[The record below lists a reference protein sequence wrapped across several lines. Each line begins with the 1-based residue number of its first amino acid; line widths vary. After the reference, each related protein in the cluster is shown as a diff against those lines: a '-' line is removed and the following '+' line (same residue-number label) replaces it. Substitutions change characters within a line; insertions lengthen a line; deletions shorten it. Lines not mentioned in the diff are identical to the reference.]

1 VPWEET
7 LAKYLLG
14 FALIVAAWTNF
25 AISSSL
31 SAAETASAS
40 GAAPWIISN
49 GNPDAELYVPRD
61 IEATYDKGTRSRDG
75 KPGPNY
81 WQNHSVHNMRITVSP
96 PSKRIEGDQEIV
108 YTNNSPDTLNEIIF
122 RMYLNSHQPEAMRD
136 RSYKPEF
143 LTRGIEV
150 TEFNIENKPVE
161 WANTEGQNAF
171 YNVPGSTVHRIKL
184 EKPLPPKASVRIQM
198 RWNYDLT
205 RDNEW
210 KEGATDETSFYL
222 AYFFPRITNYSDYSG
237 WDVAPFT
244 TGREFNNDFA
254 DFNVEIDTPKDFL
267 VWATGELQN
276 PGAVLQPKIAAA
288 LKSSLTSDKVTT
300 LAESADVQSGK
311 VTLQRDRLIWI
322 WKASNVPD
330 FALGISNHYRWDAA
344 SVVVDP
350 ATGRRTAVQS
360 AYADRATDF
369 KPMVEMAREAL
380 KFASA
385 KYPGVPYPYPKTTIF
400 LGTADEEYPMMV
412 NDSSNV
418 DSALAKQFP
427 ENVFTGFVATHEILH
442 SWFPFYMGINEK
454 RYPFMDEG
462 WTTAFEY
469 LRNREVI
476 GPQLADGLFKYMR
489 VDTVGWALPLSG
501 NDLPIVTPHDTMY
514 GQAPVFAFN
523 QYGKAALGYLALKD
537 LMGDAAFKKGL
548 HTFMERW
555 HGKRPLPWDMFN
567 SFNNAG
573 VGNYNWFFNNWFFG
587 YNYMDIGLGEV
598 RSEGDAHKIQV
609 KNMGGMAMPFDLVVA
624 YADDTIDRIHQ
635 TPAVWKNNPRE
646 TLVTVQSSKVLRSV
660 TIDGGIFRDFGPT
673 DNEWKADQ

>member
-1 VPWEET
+1 V
-7 LAKYLLG
+7 G
-14 FALIVAAWTNF
+14 
-25 AISSSL
+25 
-31 SAAETASAS
+31 
-40 GAAPWIISN
+40 
-49 GNPDAELYVPRD
+49 
-61 IEATYDKGTRSRDG
+61 
-75 KPGPNY
+75 
-81 WQNHSVHNMRITVSP
+81 
-96 PSKRIEGDQEIV
+96 
-108 YTNNSPDTLNEIIF
+108 
-122 RMYLNSHQPEAMRD
+122 
-136 RSYKPEF
+136 
-143 LTRGIEV
+143 
-150 TEFNIENKPVE
+150 
-161 WANTEGQNAF
+161 
-171 YNVPGSTVHRIKL
+171 
-184 EKPLPPKASVRIQM
+184 
-198 RWNYDLT
+198 
-205 RDNEW
+205 
-210 KEGATDETSFYL
+210 
-222 AYFFPRITNYSDYSG
+222 
-237 WDVAPFT
+237 PFT
-244 TGREFNNDFA
+244 TGAEFKNDFA
-254 DFNVEIDTPKDFL
+254 DFNVEIDAPKDFL
-267 VWATGELQN
+267 IWATGELQN
-276 PGAVLQPKIAAA
+276 PDAVLQSGIAAA

-300 LAESADVQSGK
+300 LAQSAEVQAGK
-311 VTLQRDRLIWI
+311 VTLQRDRLIWN
-322 WKASNVPD
+322 WKASSVPD
-330 FALGISNHYRWDAA
+330 FAVGISNHYRWDAA

-350 ATGRRTAVQS
+350 ATGRRASVQA

-380 KFASA
+380 KFAST

-427 ENVFTGFVATHEILH
+427 ENAFTGFVATHEILH

-548 HTFMERW
+548 HTFMDRW

-567 SFNNAG
+567 SFNNAD

-609 KNMGGMAMPFDLVVA
+609 RNTGGMAMPFDLVVT
-624 YADDTIDRIHQ
+624 YADNTSDRIHQ

-646 TLVTVQSSKVLRSV
+646 TLVIVQSSKALRSV

-673 DNEWKADQ
+673 NNEWKAGQ

>member
-1 VPWEET
+1 
-7 LAKYLLG
+7 
-14 FALIVAAWTNF
+14 
-25 AISSSL
+25 
-31 SAAETASAS
+31 
-40 GAAPWIISN
+40 
-49 GNPDAELYVPRD
+49 
-61 IEATYDKGTRSRDG
+61 
-75 KPGPNY
+75 
-81 WQNHSVHNMRITVSP
+81 
-96 PSKRIEGDQEIV
+96 
-108 YTNNSPDTLNEIIF
+108 LNEIIF
-122 RMYLNSHQPEAMRD
+122 RIYLNSHQPEAMRD
-136 RSYKPEF
+136 RSYKTEF
-143 LTRGIEV
+143 LTRGVEV

-184 EKPLPPKASVRIQM
+184 EKPLAPKASVRIQM

-254 DFNVEIDTPKDFL
+254 DFNVEIDAPKDFV

-276 PGAVLQPKIAAA
+276 PDAVLQPRIAAA
-288 LKSSLTSDKVTT
+288 LKSSLRSDKVTT
-300 LAESADVQSGK
+300 IAQSADVQAGK
-311 VTLQRDRLIWI
+311 VTLQGDRMIWN
-322 WKASNVPD
+322 WKASHVPD
-330 FALGISNHYRWDAA
+330 FAVGISNHYRWDAA

-350 ATGRRTAVQS
+350 ATGRRASVQA

-380 KFASA
+380 KFAST

-418 DSALAKQFP
+418 DGALAKQFP
-427 ENVFTGFVATHEILH
+427 ENAFTGFVATHEILH
-442 SWFPFYMGINEK
+442 SWFPFFMGINEK

-489 VDTVGWALPLSG
+489 VDAVGWALPLSG
-501 NDLPIVTPHDTMY
+501 NDLPIVTPHDSLY

-537 LMGDAAFKKGL
+537 LMGDADFKKGL
-548 HTFMERW
+548 HLFMDRW
-555 HGKRPLPWDMFN
+555 HAKRPLPWDMFN
-567 SFNNAG
+567 SFNDAG

-598 RSEGDAHKIQV
+598 RSLEGNHRIQV
-609 KNMGGMAMPFDLVVA
+609 KNKGGMAMPFDLVMT
-624 YADDTIDRIHQ
+624 YADGSSERIHQ
-635 TPAVWKNNPRE
+635 TPALWKDSPRE
-646 TLVTVQSSKVLRSV
+646 AVLNVPNAKTLSSVML
-660 TIDGGIFRDFGPT
+660 DGGIFKDFGPT
-673 DNEWKADQ
+673 DNEWKADR

>member
-1 VPWEET
+1 M
-7 LAKYLLG
+7 AKYLNSCILMAAA
-14 FALIVAAWTNF
+14 FVNVAVASPLRATE
-25 AISSSL
+25 ISS
-31 SAAETASAS
+31 S
-40 GAAPWIISN
+40 GAAPWTISN
-49 GNPDAELYVPRD
+49 AGPEADLYVPRD
-61 IEATYDKGTRSRDG
+61 IQATYDKGTRSRDG

-81 WQNHSVHNMRITVSP
+81 WQNHSVHNMRLTVSP
-96 PSKRIEGDQEIV
+96 PSKRIEGDQEII

-122 RMYLNSHQPEAMRD
+122 RIYLNSHQPEAMRD
-136 RSYKPEF
+136 RSYKTEF
-143 LTRGIEV
+143 LTRGVEV

-161 WANTEGQNAF
+161 WTNTEGQNAF

-184 EKPLPPKASVRIQM
+184 EKPLAPKASVRIQM

-254 DFNVEIDTPKDFL
+254 DFNVEIDAPKDFV

-276 PGAVLQPKIAAA
+276 PDAVLQPRIAAA
-288 LKSSLTSDKVTT
+288 LKSSLSSDKVTT
-300 LAESADVQSGK
+300 IAQSADVQAGK
-311 VTLQRDRLIWI
+311 VTLQGDRMIWN
-322 WKASNVPD
+322 WKASHVPD
-330 FALGISNHYRWDAA
+330 FAVGISNHYRWDAA

-350 ATGRRTAVQS
+350 ATGRRASVQA

-380 KFASA
+380 KFAST

-427 ENVFTGFVATHEILH
+427 ENAFTGFVATHEILH

-489 VDTVGWALPLSG
+489 VDAVGWALPLSG
-501 NDLPIVTPHDTMY
+501 NDLPIVTPHDSLY

-537 LMGDAAFKKGL
+537 LMGDVGFKKGL
-548 HTFMERW
+548 HLFMDRW
-555 HGKRPLPWDMFN
+555 HAKRPLPWDMFN
-567 SFNNAG
+567 SFNDAG

-598 RSEGDAHKIQV
+598 RSLEGNHRIQV
-609 KNMGGMAMPFDLVVA
+609 KNKGGMAMPFDLVMT
-624 YADDTIDRIHQ
+624 YADGSSERIHQ
-635 TPAVWKNNPRE
+635 TPALWKASPRE
-646 TLVTVQSSKVLRSV
+646 AVLNVPNAKTLSSVIL
-660 TIDGGIFRDFGPT
+660 DGGIFKDFGPT
-673 DNEWKADQ
+673 DNEWKADR

>member
-14 FALIVAAWTNF
+14 FALVATAWTNF

-254 DFNVEIDTPKDFL
+254 DFNVEIDAPKDFL

-369 KPMVEMAREAL
+369 KPMVEMVREAL
-380 KFASA
+380 KFAST

-548 HTFMERW
+548 HTFMDRW